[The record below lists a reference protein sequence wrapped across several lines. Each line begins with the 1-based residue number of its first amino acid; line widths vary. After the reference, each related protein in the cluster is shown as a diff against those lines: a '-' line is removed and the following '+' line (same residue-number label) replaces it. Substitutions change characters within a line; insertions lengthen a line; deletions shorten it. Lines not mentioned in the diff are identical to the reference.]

1 MSNYFSDLSGLARA
15 SRYESRSISA
25 ENFTGE
31 KGKGGM
37 ATSGTGA
44 GCARDLGQG
53 WKISPSVVIPAG
65 ETFEAANIAGPG
77 IIKHIWMTDN
87 CRMNRRMV

>member
-1 MSNYFSDLSGLARA
+1 MSNYFSDLSSLARA
-15 SRYESRSISA
+15 SQYESRSISA

-37 ATSGTGA
+37 ATNGTGA

-65 ETFEAANIAGPG
+65 
-77 IIKHIWMTDN
+77 
-87 CRMNRRMV
+87 